1 MSVFISLY
9 NYLTGYNKA
18 QNEAQNEARFVIKI
32 WHGGNQNIDEFYEKY
47 ENGDVNYMK
56 KKVMIL
62 HIINPRTILDVKKEL
77 INRINYLKTTD
88 TILRTATFGK
98 ILEDDQQ
105 LDELVQDHELTL
117 FIVIP
122 DW

>member
-1 MSVFISLY
+1 
-9 NYLTGYNKA
+9 
-18 QNEAQNEARFVIKI
+18 
-32 WHGGNQNIDEFYEKY
+32 
-47 ENGDVNYMK
+47 
-56 KKVMIL
+56 MIL
-62 HIINPRTILDVKKEL
+62 HIVNPRTILDVKKEL

-105 LDELVQDHELTL
+105 LAELVQDHELTL

>member
-1 MSVFISLY
+1 MSV
-9 NYLTGYNKA
+9 
-18 QNEAQNEARFVIKI
+18 QNEAQNEVQFVVKI
-32 WHGGNQNIDEFYEKY
+32 WHGGNQYIDEFYEKN

-56 KKVMIL
+56 KQEMIL
-62 HIINPRTILDVKKEL
+62 HNVNTKTILDVKKEL

-98 ILEDDQQ
+98 ILKDDQK
-105 LDELVQDHELTL
+105 LDELVQDNGLTL

-122 DW
+122 NW